1 MGTVNLL
8 LICNNWLEITCIHT
22 TLYMYIR
29 HSSSPLT
36 PLQIGMP
43 GYETSF
49 QGCWLCVHGP
59 VIIIIILGT
68 HVCEFDAFLVHW
80 SGAILSFIFQV
91 RSISNSSWFGNII
104 ENDQEKLR
112 EKIDP
117 GLRLG
122 DYPVLP
128 WRSAQLEKPTGWWD
142 NQDRRNKETPVSCN
156 WQVTYMYV
164 C

>member
-1 MGTVNLL
+1 MHPPYSVHVYQGFLLPPSKLECLGMRLVFNDIDCMSMVL
-8 LICNNWLEITCIHT
+8 LIL
-22 TLYMYIR
+22 
-29 HSSSPLT
+29 
-36 PLQIGMP
+36 LQ
-43 GYETSF
+43 
-49 QGCWLCVHGP
+49 VH
-59 VIIIIILGT
+59 VF
-68 HVCEFDAFLVHW
+68 CQF
-80 SGAILSFIFQV
+80 GAILPFIFQV
-91 RSISNSSWFGNII
+91 RSISNSSWFGNTT

-156 WQVTYMYV
+156 
-164 C
+164 